1 VGSSWG
7 CVEPGSTRTP
17 KDFTPRLGGAP
28 RVPPYVSVEEL
39 CAPEKDSHTPKP
51 ILSLWSIL

>member
-39 CAPEKDSHTPKP
+39 CAPKKDSHTPKP
-51 ILSLWSIL
+51 IL